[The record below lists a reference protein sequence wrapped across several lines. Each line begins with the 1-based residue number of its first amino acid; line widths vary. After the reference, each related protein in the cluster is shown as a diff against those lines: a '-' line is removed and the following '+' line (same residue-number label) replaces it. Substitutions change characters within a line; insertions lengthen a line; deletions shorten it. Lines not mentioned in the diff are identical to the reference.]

1 MLSTVLSLGALGLAA
16 AAPLESRQVVPHYP
30 PTQQSKGFN
39 LVANVTDPS
48 KDFTPPINSWFLT
61 GLHVGAGLSDAALNA
76 ESGRIFYQN
85 GKPSTHPTRRRK
97 QRH

>member
-39 LVANVTDPS
+39 LVANISDPS
-48 KDFTPPINSWFLT
+48 KDFTPPINNWLLS
-61 GLHVGAGLSDAALNA
+61 GLHVGAGLSDASL
-76 ESGRIFYQN
+76 SSTGGRIFYQN
-85 GKPSTHPTRRRK
+85 GKFTR
-97 QRH
+97 